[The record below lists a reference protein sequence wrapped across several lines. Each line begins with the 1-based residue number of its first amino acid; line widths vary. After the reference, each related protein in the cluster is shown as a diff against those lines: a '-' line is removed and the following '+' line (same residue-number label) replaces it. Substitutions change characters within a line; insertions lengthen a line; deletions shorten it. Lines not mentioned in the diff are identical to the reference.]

1 MFQRLPVLIEPLR
14 LVESRRSL
22 SGQLSQSCFSR
33 LVGSL
38 NRTDGVV
45 DVVLDFTRN
54 EEGHP
59 SIAGEIHA
67 ELEFVCQRCLEPV
80 RKHLDL
86 EVRLGLVVSDE
97 QARQLPEGMEPLLVT
112 ESPMPLIEIVED
124 ELILALPLIPMH
136 SPDACK
142 RVELLRRSG
151 VIAES
156 DQERADNPFAVLESL
171 KSTTKD

>member
-1 MFQRLPVLIEPLR
+1 M
-14 LVESRRSL
+14 
-22 SGQLSQSCFSR
+22 
-33 LVGSL
+33 
-38 NRTDGVV
+38 
-45 DVVLDFTRN
+45 
-54 EEGHP
+54 
-59 SIAGEIHA
+59 
-67 ELEFVCQRCLEPV
+67 
-80 RKHLDL
+80 

-97 QARQLPEGMEPLLVT
+97 EARQLPEGMEPLLVT
-112 ESPMPLIEIVED
+112 ESPMPLSEIVED

-142 RVELLRRSG
+142 GVEPLRRSR